1 MKIGKFHPIK
11 VKFYMYMHFTIP
23 ASQQN
28 FIPLKMI
35 CLLLMVFPFN
45 IFQASSIYIVF
56 LDNSS

>member
-1 MKIGKFHPIK
+1 MKIGKIHPIK

-35 CLLLMVFPFN
+35 CLLLTVFPL
-45 IFQASSIYIVF
+45 IFQESSI
-56 LDNSS
+56 